1 MVGSGRIIG
10 FILIGLA
17 IVILG
22 GAAIWTFGASNASNG
37 VQLNTGGAALT
48 MACALFIAVLVAGF
62 GVWFLMQ
69 GRSESTQFA
78 EVEKEKRVL
87 NIIATQGT
95 VQLSGVAL
103 ETNMTMDQ
111 VKSAIYDLV
120 SKGLFTGYVD
130 WKAGKLVSSDAA
142 VINQAVITGKCPNC
156 GAPQVVGGK
165 GVIRCDYCGAEFFI
179 PPSAAA
185 SVVSPSQP
193 TSPPPVSPAPPPPTS

>member
-10 FILIGLA
+10 LVLIGLGV
-17 IVILG
+17 IVAVLG
-22 GAAIWTFGASNASNG
+22 VLYWTSNQQTDSSAKTLGIGICVVPAAI
-37 VQLNTGGAALT
+37 LAA
-48 MACALFIAVLVAGF
+48 AGI
-62 GVWFLMQ
+62 WFTMQ
-69 GRSESTQFA
+69 GRSETAQFA

-111 VKSAIYDLV
+111 VKAAIYDLV
-120 SKGLFTGYVD
+120 GKGLFTGYVD
-130 WKAGKLVSSDAA
+130 WKAGKLVSADAA

-179 PPSAAA
+179 PPSQQA
-185 SVVSPSQP
+185 S
-193 TSPPPVSPAPPPPTS
+193 APPPAPAAPPPAS